1 MTRETDSDHSSLT
14 RSGPATWVRYTGPGG
29 ATGVAVSDADGNIIA
44 GLHKRAA
51 SEGTRPGRQT
61 ASGGKRPRRGG
72 ASNMGVPAS
81 EGLRMYPFGRPSS
94 LAWNAQPMPMS
105 PAERTAVA
113 ALIIK
118 AAKIME
124 DLPEGTIDL
133 GHMTADET
141 ADVFRALSVC
151 TVLVC
156 YVTQAELR
164 RRGLM

>member
-1 MTRETDSDHSSLT
+1 MSL
-14 RSGPATWVRYTGPGG
+14 
-29 ATGVAVSDADGNIIA
+29 ADITHFRIA
-44 GLHKRAA
+44 GIPRACW
-51 SEGTRPGRQT
+51 
-61 ASGGKRPRRGG
+61 
-72 ASNMGVPAS
+72 
-81 EGLRMYPFGRPSS
+81 L
-94 LAWNAQPMPMS
+94 
-105 PAERTAVA
+105 AVA